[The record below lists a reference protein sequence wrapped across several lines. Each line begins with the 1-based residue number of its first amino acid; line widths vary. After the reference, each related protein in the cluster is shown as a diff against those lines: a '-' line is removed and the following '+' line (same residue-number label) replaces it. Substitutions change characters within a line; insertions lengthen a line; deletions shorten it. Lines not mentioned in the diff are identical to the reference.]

1 VEAFGPGGQWFA
13 TLDALIAEASKS
25 LTSGVTV
32 LIKGSRANR
41 LERVAAALAASPQGE
56 GNGH

>member
-1 VEAFGPGGQWFA
+1 MGAFGPGGQWFA

-25 LTSGVTV
+25 LTGGVAV

-41 LERVAAALAASPQGE
+41 LERVAAALALHKGEAS
-56 GNGH
+56 NGH